1 MNLINDD
8 AVIKMMNEVIENKVE
23 ERLQQMKMTF
33 ATIDIKTLSEL
44 TSLSESTLNKKFVNH
59 PEFVKVKRRVGTRV
73 LYKHPE
79 CLKAYEKILEEMQ

>member
-8 AVIKMMNEVIENKVE
+8 AVVELMNEVIERKVE

-33 ATIDIKTLSEL
+33 ATIDIETLSEL
-44 TSLSESTLNKKFVNH
+44 TSLSESTLNKKFVKH

-73 LYKHPE
+73 LYKYPE
-79 CLKAYEKILEEMQ
+79 CLEVYKNLLEEMQ